1 MVQDLNEYHATMID
15 RVLRF
20 TRMKR
25 AASVKEV
32 SLVFGDVKDDRFRA
46 PSSSPV
52 YQCSHHRLDE
62 ANYNTADVE
71 SILDHAREMVTSTL
85 ESELAF
91 LSHTQALL
99 VRQLMTQ
106 AEIKQ
111 VSPPPVTLTLIDQA
125 GVSSPSLF
133 SHPHLY
139 CPFS

>member
-1 MVQDLNEYHATMID
+1 MSAPAPPE
-15 RVLRF
+15 
-20 TRMKR
+20 
-25 AASVKEV
+25 
-32 SLVFGDVKDDRFRA
+32 LVAGR
-46 PSSSPV
+46 
-52 YQCSHHRLDE
+52 RLDE

-111 VSPPPVTLTLIDQA
+111 VTPRPLQRVVLIGARWDRR
-125 GVSSPSLF
+125 
-133 SHPHLY
+133 
-139 CPFS
+139 